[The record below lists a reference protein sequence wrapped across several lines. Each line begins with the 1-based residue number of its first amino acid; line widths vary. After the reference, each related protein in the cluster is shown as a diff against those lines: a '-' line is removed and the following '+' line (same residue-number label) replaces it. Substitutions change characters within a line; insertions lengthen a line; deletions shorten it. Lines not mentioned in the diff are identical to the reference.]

1 MKTATEEMKNSQQDL
16 LPIPFIINFDK
27 GYGVDDF
34 IQWYGANESL
44 IDTRLLKN
52 GAVLFRGVDI
62 STLERFNKIANAAAP
77 EFFSYVDGFSPRIKL
92 SSNVYTSTEYDADFY
107 ITLHNELS
115 YSARWPSKIF
125 FCCLVPPGAG
135 GETPIADCRRIM
147 REMRPELIEEFE
159 SKGVKYIRNLHGG
172 LGLGPSW
179 QDTFETQDKTV
190 VEEFCKKAG
199 TDYHWKPDGGLK
211 LTHVKPAFINHPIT
225 GERVWFNQVDQF
237 HPCHMDK
244 DIFDTLMLMHG
255 GDEEEL
261 PMFGSFGDGS
271 KISVDMIGEI
281 RRTVDS
287 VAILTPWQKGDLL
300 LVDNVLVCH
309 GRMPFKGD
317 RKILVSMF

>member
-1 MKTATEEMKNSQQDL
+1 MKTAIEKMENSQQDVL
-16 LPIPFIINFDK
+16 SLPFIIDFDQ
-27 GYGVDDF
+27 GYRVDDF
-34 IQWYGANESL
+34 IHWYGSNEAL
-44 IDTRLLKN
+44 IENNLLKS

-62 STLERFNKIANAAAP
+62 DTLESFSKITKAAAQ
-77 EFFSYVDGFSPRIKL
+77 EFLSYVDGFSPRIKL

-125 FCCLVPPGAG
+125 FCCLLPSATG
-135 GETPIADCRRIM
+135 GETPIADCRRII
-147 REMRPELIEEFE
+147 REMRPELIDEFE
-159 SKGVKYIRNLHGG
+159 RKGVKYVRNLHGG
-172 LGLGPSW
+172 MGLGPSW
-179 QDTFETQDKTV
+179 QATFETQDKAV
-190 VEEFCKKAG
+190 VEEFCKKSG
-199 TDYHWKPDGGLK
+199 TDYRWKPDGGIK
-211 LTHVKPAFINHPIT
+211 LTHVKPALINHPVT

-244 DIFDTLMLMHG
+244 DIFDTLMLMHD

-271 KISVDMIGEI
+271 KISPEMIREI

-287 VAILTPWQKGDLL
+287 VAVLTPWQKGDLL

-309 GRMPFKGD
+309 GRMPYTGN
-317 RKILVSMF
+317 RKIVVSMF